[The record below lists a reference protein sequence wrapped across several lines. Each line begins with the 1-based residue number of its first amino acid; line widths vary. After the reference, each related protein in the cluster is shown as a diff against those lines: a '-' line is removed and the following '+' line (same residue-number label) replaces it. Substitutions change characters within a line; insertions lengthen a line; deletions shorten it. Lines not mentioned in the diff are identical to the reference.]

1 MPRKQKGIK
10 KGCTA
15 ISNTS
20 FDYFF
25 ERKVRIK
32 PQQEPPQR
40 EPQPEQP
47 QRPLQPLPLP

>member
-47 QRPLQPLPLP
+47 QRPLLPQPLP

>member
-1 MPRKQKGIK
+1 MPRNRNAIK

-20 FDYFF
+20 FSYFF

-32 PQQEPPQR
+32 PLLVLPLQ

-47 QRPLQPLPLP
+47 QQPLQPQPLL

>member
-32 PQQEPPQR
+32 LQQEPPQR

-47 QRPLQPLPLP
+47 QRPLQPQPLP

>member
-1 MPRKQKGIK
+1 MPRGQNTIK

-20 FDYFF
+20 FSYFL
-25 ERKVRIK
+25 ERKMRVK

-47 QRPLQPLPLP
+47 QQPLQPQPLL